1 MQMSLDDE
9 VADIAAAVEA
19 VEKVEAP
26 IEPAVGG
33 EASEH
38 DAMSLQR
45 GQLSDAQAGAE
56 EPGQAFKPDV
66 AALEASDEA
75 VQLVPAKVVAPAKAV
90 RAKRAAKAAPA
101 KMPRCR
107 REGAVEVGKHCTS
120 QMFIIRL

>member
-1 MQMSLDDE
+1 MLLLLAQSGGGY
-9 VADIAAAVEA
+9 AVTPVQWTRNQQIQPGSEDEA
-19 VEKVEAP
+19 V
-26 IEPAVGG
+26 
-33 EASEH
+33 
-38 DAMSLQR
+38 SLQR

-75 VQLVPAKVVAPAKAV
+75 VQPVPAKVVAPAKAV

-107 REGAVEVGKHCTS
+107 RDGAVEVVTHYTS